1 MTDRK
6 ITLREMVIVARY
18 LLPIRELIEEIS
30 RNTDDF
36 KSIREDI
43 TYDMFLEFTG
53 GKTVLKREH
62 FDLITRFIEAL
73 TIPGAAEH
81 CLLLMDAVQDAEN
94 TLKAMN
100 ESNDCSAVL
109 FP

>member
-53 GKTVLKREH
+53 GKNVLKREH

-73 TIPGAAEH
+73 TVPGAAEH
-81 CLLLMDAVQDAEN
+81 CLLLMDIVEDAEN
-94 TLKAMN
+94 SVKAWN
-100 ESNDCSAVL
+100 RFRGYSSL
-109 FP
+109 FLS

>member
-73 TIPGAAEH
+73 TVPGAAEH
-81 CLLLMDAVQDAEN
+81 CLLLMDIVEDAEN
-94 TLKAMN
+94 SVKAWN
-100 ESNDCSAVL
+100 RFRGYSSL
-109 FP
+109 FLS